1 MRNLLK
7 ACGLF
12 FFLISCSAEDL
23 GLDTYSPDYISDSGD
38 CSLYAG
44 ALAFSANQGGGWSAG
59 LALDYNS
66 KDDAERVAFAS
77 CKAEGGTDCE
87 VQIHLTADNEDP
99 LTCFVLAVGDGQAG
113 FGKGNTIYQAE
124 NSALGYCNGA
134 SCEVELS
141 GCVTPLCEISPYDMV
156 GNALGASGG
165 SSVQPQQPQQPQQD
179 YYIAIAVSQ
188 QDGELAYGR
197 SGGRHTSKAEAET
210 AALNLC
216 RSAGGIYCEVA
227 GSVQNGCIALAKT
240 DVGNGAGVSARS
252 TQQGAEAAAVQSC
265 QSANPG
271 SCSVVTSACT

>member
-99 LTCFVLAVGDGQAG
+99 LTCFGLAVGDGQAG
-113 FGKGNTIYQAE
+113 FGKGKQDI
-124 NSALGYCNGA
+124 SGGKLGTRILQTVPDA
-134 SCEVELS
+134 RCERT
-141 GCVTPLCEISPYDMV
+141 GCVTPLCEMAPYAMV

-165 SSVQPQQPQQPQQD
+165 SSVQQQ
-179 YYIAIAVSQ
+179 
-188 QDGELAYGR
+188 
-197 SGGRHTSKAEAET
+197 
-210 AALNLC
+210 
-216 RSAGGIYCEVA
+216 
-227 GSVQNGCIALAKT
+227 
-240 DVGNGAGVSARS
+240 
-252 TQQGAEAAAVQSC
+252 
-265 QSANPG
+265 
-271 SCSVVTSACT
+271 